1 IIFTFIINK
10 YRKLNTQQTSYHATF
25 KQKYYMFSLNDRE
38 IEKKINTHSK
48 PSPIKHRTN
57 PKIIIQYIVL

>member
-1 IIFTFIINK
+1 
-10 YRKLNTQQTSYHATF
+10 
-25 KQKYYMFSLNDRE
+25 MVSLNDRE